1 MRRIVIDPSGLLTW
15 FDGAAGGR
23 SLRSEYEQGLLGV
36 ISHRDLT
43 AHTLDALAASRQ
55 LPTDHLVRVAAE
67 VDRLGF
73 ELREPSV
80 VELSS
85 WLERGLSV
93 DQAGYAAL
101 ATSLDL
107 RLVTADQMMLRIAAT
122 VARSPADG

>member
-15 FDGAAGGR
+15 FDGTAGGS

-43 AHTLDALAASRQ
+43 AHTLGALAASRQ
-55 LPTDHLVRVAAE
+55 LPTDQLIRVAAE

-80 VELSS
+80 VELSA
-85 WLERGLSV
+85 WLARGLSV
-93 DQAGYAAL
+93 DRAGYAAL

-107 RLVTADQMMLRIAAT
+107 QLVTADQTMQRIAAT